1 MNRMIA
7 LAGLLLGGLVA
18 SVTASEACDFDCTVS
33 RHLDAIQQRDFAA
46 FESTLSASGAIDF
59 ILPSG
64 KHSDDPMAFRS
75 TLKEWLETPGWTFDY
90 DVVRKHAGSDLGSVL
105 LRVRYR
111 EADRGGRPY
120 ALDHFL
126 LLIFRK
132 TEDRWLLVHDQNTAI
147 PADAPKPAS
156 E

>member
-1 MNRMIA
+1 MYRW
-7 LAGLLLGGLVA
+7 LVA
-18 SVTASEACDFDCTVS
+18 VVLLCGLATPASASGVCDFDCTVS

-46 FESTLSASGAIDF
+46 FESTLAPKGTIDF

-64 KHSDDPMAFRS
+64 KHSDDPAAFRS
-75 TLKEWLETPGWTFDY
+75 MLQEWFETPGWTFDY
-90 DVVRKHAGSDLGSVL
+90 DVVRRHAGMDLGSVL

-111 EADRGGRPY
+111 EADRGGQPY

-126 LLIFRK
+126 LLIFK
-132 TEDRWLLVHDQNTAI
+132 KAGDRWMLVHDQNTAI
-147 PADAPKPAS
+147 PADAAKPAP